1 MEKRNKMKASK
12 RYNEL
17 RIKLEN
23 DLIVL
28 NEKLKKHQGD
38 FNENPM
44 NWGYVGDIGYVSE
57 RIDEILKFLS

>member
-1 MEKRNKMKASK
+1 MKASK

-23 DLIVL
+23 DLIFL
-28 NEKLKKHQGD
+28 NEKLKKHQTD
-38 FNENPM
+38 FNQDPT

-57 RIDEILKFLS
+57 KIDEILKFLN